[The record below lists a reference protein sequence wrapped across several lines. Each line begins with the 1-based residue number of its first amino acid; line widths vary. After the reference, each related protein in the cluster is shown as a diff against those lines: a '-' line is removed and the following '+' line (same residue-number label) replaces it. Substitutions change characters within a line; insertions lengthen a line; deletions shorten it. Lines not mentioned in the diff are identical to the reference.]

1 LINSYKIVYK
11 RKNNMHL
18 KIINFFFYL
27 FLIHLNVNVLNASNI
42 IYGAVELKKSNTFL
56 KVEIADT
63 IEKRRKGLM
72 FRKFLD
78 KEKGMLFVLPSED
91 LASVWMK
98 NTLFSLDIIFISKDK
113 LIVDFIEKTIP
124 LSEKIYTTKKN
135 IKYILE
141 VNSGLIES
149 LKIRLGDE
157 INIEY

>member
-1 LINSYKIVYK
+1 
-11 RKNNMHL
+11 MHL

-78 KEKGMLFVLPSED
+78 KEKECFLCFLQ
-91 LASVWMK
+91 
-98 NTLFSLDIIFISKDK
+98 
-113 LIVDFIEKTIP
+113 KTW
-124 LSEKIYTTKKN
+124 LVY
-135 IKYILE
+135 
-141 VNSGLIES
+141 G
-149 LKIRLGDE
+149 
-157 INIEY
+157 